1 MIYFTTLV
9 KICMFPESFSLF
21 YDHIVMKKKIIHEQ
35 QTVDLETGEI
45 KTVTTSSLR
54 GNDQTFVMGRTTA
67 GYEWLKNLTALELKL
82 LMIMVDNKS
91 RKDNT
96 IPLTDGKIGDISVSL
111 DFSIKTVKN
120 SLRALRQKR
129 LIKEISKGVYL
140 VDPLTFYTGGTNN
153 WKRMYDEYVSV
164 NDRKYA

>member
-1 MIYFTTLV
+1 
-9 KICMFPESFSLF
+9 MFPESFSLF